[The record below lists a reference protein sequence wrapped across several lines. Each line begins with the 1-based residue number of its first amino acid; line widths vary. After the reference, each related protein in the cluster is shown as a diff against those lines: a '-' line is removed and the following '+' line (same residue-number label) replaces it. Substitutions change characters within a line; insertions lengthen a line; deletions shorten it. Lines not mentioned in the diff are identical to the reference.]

1 MSGFRAAHTL
11 LYGFSG
17 AAQFQI
23 VAGDTTGTDPGLL
36 AETRAAAAAA
46 ADDATA
52 TRFPAGRSGRR
63 GRLSWFAVAV
73 PTSAVEALSG
83 RDGLAVSFVIVSRSL
98 RLPPTDFF
106 RDVLA
111 ALETGLRR
119 AVPGARGLRDGT
131 QLLASALQ
139 RDDGGDAVAGALA
152 AYTDQVNHLLNAVAG
167 THRVAG
173 PDGEGGTRADPLP
186 YEVLATLVEGTRTA
200 RRAQRCL
207 VAYLGD
213 PVPVQAT
220 ARAHRLAGDLV
231 ILSQDVP

>member
-173 PDGEGGTRADPLP
+173 PDGEGALGRIRCRTRCWRPWSKAPGRP
-186 YEVLATLVEGTRTA
+186 GGRNGAWWRTSVIRSRSRPRRARTA
-200 RRAQRCL
+200 S
-207 VAYLGD
+207 
-213 PVPVQAT
+213 PAT
-220 ARAHRLAGDLV
+220 W
-231 ILSQDVP
+231 

>member
-1 MSGFRAAHTL
+1 MSGFRAAHAL
-11 LYGFSG
+11 VYAFSG

-23 VAGDTTGTDPGLL
+23 VAGETAGIDPDLL
-36 AETRAAAAAA
+36 EQTRAAAAAA
-46 ADDATA
+46 AADATA

-73 PTSAVEALSG
+73 PTSAVEAMSG
-83 RDGLAVSFVIVSRSL
+83 RDGLAVSFVIISRGL

-106 RDVLA
+106 RDALA

-119 AVPGARGLRDGT
+119 AVPGTRGLRDGS

-139 RDDGGDAVAGALA
+139 RGDGGDAVAGALA
-152 AYTDQVNHLLNAVAG
+152 AYTGQVTHLLDAMAG
-167 THRVAG
+167 THRAAG
-173 PDGEGGTRADPLP
+173 LDGEVPTRADPLP

-200 RRAQRCL
+200 RRAQQCL

-213 PVPVQAT
+213 PVPFRAT

-231 ILSQDVP
+231 VLSQDVP